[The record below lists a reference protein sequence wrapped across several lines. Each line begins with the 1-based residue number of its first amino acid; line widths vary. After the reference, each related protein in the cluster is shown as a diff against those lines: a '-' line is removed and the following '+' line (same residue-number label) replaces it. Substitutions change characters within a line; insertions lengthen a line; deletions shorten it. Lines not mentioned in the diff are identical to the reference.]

1 MNLESLVKNFKRE
14 WEDNHRIR
22 YGLLF
27 IAFLLFVFLVL
38 EFQDI
43 LNDKKIDL
51 GIRVAERTDIEAIES
66 LEYWEK
72 ELIGAQTS
80 RAKLREQLWSGASEN
95 LIKVAVQSQLLS
107 ISSDSRILNPKISVS
122 ESAEL
127 TGLRNHFSLSVSFE
141 GLFKGGDFANFLSEI
156 EKDQNRF
163 VLERLKISTS
173 PNPKANGRIELIAT
187 IFFIIGNKNAS

>member
-72 ELIGAQTS
+72 ELIGAQTR
-80 RAKLREQLWSGASEN
+80 RAKLREQL
-95 LIKVAVQSQLLS
+95 
-107 ISSDSRILNPKISVS
+107 
-122 ESAEL
+122 
-127 TGLRNHFSLSVSFE
+127 
-141 GLFKGGDFANFLSEI
+141 
-156 EKDQNRF
+156 
-163 VLERLKISTS
+163 
-173 PNPKANGRIELIAT
+173 
-187 IFFIIGNKNAS
+187 